1 MNVFFFFWQVSF
13 DSVTGDQVSKKGGM
27 TGGFYDHRRS
37 KLKFMNMI
45 MQNTKA
51 INIKE
56 DDLAKV
62 RSALQDILFVVSSTV
77 THVGINDF
85 KFHGSGSIW
94 LSPNNIVKN
103 GLNSMDFI
111 GCFNETLPS
120 ILEIHTHWHE
130 QQSLIFMHSIFL
142 KDIVQNIL
150 FIYPEN
156 MFLIIKTWQSDSS
169 LCVLC
174 YTTFLGK
181 DMSSFT

>member
-1 MNVFFFFWQVSF
+1 
-13 DSVTGDQVSKKGGM
+13 M

-85 KFHGSGSIW
+85 KFHGSGSI
-94 LSPNNIVKN
+94 
-103 GLNSMDFI
+103 
-111 GCFNETLPS
+111 
-120 ILEIHTHWHE
+120 
-130 QQSLIFMHSIFL
+130 
-142 KDIVQNIL
+142 
-150 FIYPEN
+150 
-156 MFLIIKTWQSDSS
+156 
-169 LCVLC
+169 
-174 YTTFLGK
+174 
-181 DMSSFT
+181 